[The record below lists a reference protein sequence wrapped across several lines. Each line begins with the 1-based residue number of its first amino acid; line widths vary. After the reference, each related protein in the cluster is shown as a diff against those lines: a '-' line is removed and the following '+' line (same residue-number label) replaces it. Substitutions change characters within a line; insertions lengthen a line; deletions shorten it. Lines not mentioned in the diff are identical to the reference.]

1 MIRIS
6 YNDFMPNSGN
16 VSLDSVQDKLQ
27 ELFLA
32 DNEVILEET
41 DEQFNFSQKD
51 RLAENIMKYWAE
63 HTNDFAT
70 DDFQEMSK
78 KQQLLFKIGMLII
91 VPITILF
98 LNIFIFDSKSDT
110 PSTGIFY
117 VYHDVIGTEY
127 TLMLFSDKTVSI
139 TERWAGD
146 SELAKELSGRKGK
159 GSWSK
164 REFDGG
170 TYIYIDINN
179 GSSLYWR
186 DDYIYTDYR
195 AMKAKDYDYG
205 FPISKKY

>member
-16 VSLDSVQDKLQ
+16 VSLDSIQDKLQ

-32 DNEVILEET
+32 DDEVILEET
-41 DEQFNFSQKD
+41 DEQFNSLQKD
-51 RLAENIMKYWAE
+51 KLAENIMKYWAE
-63 HTNDFAT
+63 HTDNSSLNNS
-70 DDFQEMSK
+70 QKESK
-78 KQQLLFKIGMLII
+78 TTSILYWIVACII

-98 LNIFIFDSKSDT
+98 FSNIFDSKSDT

-117 VYHDVIGTEY
+117 VYHDAIGTEY
-127 TLMLFSDKTVSI
+127 TLILFSDKTVSI

-164 REFDGG
+164 MRFDGG
-170 TYIYIDINN
+170 TYIAIDINN